1 MGEEEQGTVGEEVS
15 FSTVS
20 LSLSFEM
27 LISHFLIYPL
37 SNIGCDKCGPCGGGG
52 GKFFNSFSLSELRVA
67 DNPLSDNP
75 LSNICSTNVDPM
87 GEEQEQVSSKSG
99 ANEGRGGCQ

>member
-1 MGEEEQGTVGEEVS
+1 MGEEEQETVGEEVS

-67 DNPLSDNP
+67 DNPLS
-75 LSNICSTNVDPM
+75 NICSTNVDPV
-87 GEEQEQVSSKSG
+87 GEEEQVSSKSG